1 MQKHNLI
8 SSEEIQSR
16 LKQIADEINNNC
28 DEITLVV
35 TLTGGIFTAVDLSK
49 YITIPV
55 KFEFVKVSS
64 YGHERQAGIIDLKW
78 MSATKK
84 EHLGNVLIID
94 DIYDTGNTMDY
105 LIKYIQNNYSYSKID
120 TMVLLEKP
128 ARHEIPLDITYK
140 GFVIEDK
147 FVYGYGLD
155 LDDYERNL
163 TDIKY
168 IVAE

>member
-1 MQKHNLI
+1 
-8 SSEEIQSR
+8 
-16 LKQIADEINNNC
+16 
-28 DEITLVV
+28 
-35 TLTGGIFTAVDLSK
+35 
-49 YITIPV
+49 
-55 KFEFVKVSS
+55 
-64 YGHERQAGIIDLKW
+64 

-128 ARHEIPLDITYK
+128 ARHKIPLDITYK

>member
-1 MQKHNLI
+1 MSKLI
-8 SSEEIQSR
+8 TNEQIQTR
-16 LKQIADEINNNC
+16 LKEIAEQINSKY

-49 YITIPV
+49 YITIPC

-64 YGHERQAGIIDLKW
+64 YGHSEVSSGIVELKYV
-78 MSATKK
+78 SKDK
-84 EHLGNVLIID
+84 GSHLGNVLIID

-105 LIKYIQNNYSYSKID
+105 LIKYIKNNFTYSALD

-128 ARHEIPLDITYK
+128 ARREKELTITYT
-140 GFVIEDK
+140 GFTIDNL

-155 LDDYERNL
+155 LDDYERNI
-163 TDIKY
+163 TDIMVKD
-168 IVAE
+168 

>member
-1 MQKHNLI
+1 MSKLLTNEQ
-8 SSEEIQSR
+8 IQTR
-16 LKQIADEINNNC
+16 LKEIANEINNRY

-49 YITIPV
+49 YITIPC

-64 YGHERQAGIIDLKW
+64 YGHSEVSSGIVELKY
-78 MSATKK
+78 MSK
-84 EHLGNVLIID
+84 EKGSYLGNVLIID

-105 LIKYIQNNYSYSKID
+105 LIKYIQNNFTYSALD

-128 ARHEIPLDITYK
+128 ARREKELNITYT
-140 GFVIEDK
+140 GFTIDNL

-155 LDDYERNL
+155 LDDYERNV
-163 TDIKY
+163 TDIMVKD
-168 IVAE
+168 

>member
-1 MQKHNLI
+1 MLTLI
-8 SSEEIQSR
+8 SNEQIQKR
-16 LKQIADEINNNC
+16 LKEIAEQINNKY

-35 TLTGGIFTAVDLSK
+35 TLTGGVFTAIDLSK

-64 YGHERQAGIIDLKW
+64 YGHSEVSSGIVELKY
-78 MSATKK
+78 MSKDK
-84 EHLGNVLIID
+84 GSHLGNVLIID

-105 LIKYIQNNYSYSKID
+105 LIKYIENNFTFSCID

-128 ARHEIPLDITYK
+128 ARHTKNLNITYT
-140 GFVIEDK
+140 GFTIDDL

-155 LDDYERNL
+155 LNEHKRNL
-163 TDIKY
+163 VDIL
-168 IVAE
+168 VND

>member
-1 MQKHNLI
+1 MNTVTKLVSNEQ
-8 SSEEIQSR
+8 IQTR
-16 LKQIADEINNNC
+16 LKEIAEQINSKY
-28 DEITLVV
+28 DEITLLV
-35 TLTGGIFTAVDLSK
+35 TLTGGIFTAIDLSK
-49 YITIPV
+49 YITIPC

-64 YGHERQAGIIDLKW
+64 YGHSEISSGIVELKY
-78 MSATKK
+78 MSK
-84 EHLGNVLIID
+84 EKGSHLGNVLIID

-105 LIKYIQNNYSYSKID
+105 LIKYIKNNFTFSCID

-128 ARHEIPLDITYK
+128 ARHEHNLEITYT

-163 TDIKY
+163 IDVLVK
-168 IVAE
+168 E

>member
-1 MQKHNLI
+1 MSKLLTNEQ
-8 SSEEIQSR
+8 IQTR
-16 LKQIADEINNNC
+16 LKEIANEINNRY

-49 YITIPV
+49 YITIPC

-64 YGHERQAGIIDLKW
+64 YGHSEVSSGIVELKY
-78 MSATKK
+78 MSK
-84 EHLGNVLIID
+84 EKGSHLGNVLIID

-105 LIKYIQNNYSYSKID
+105 LIKYIQNNFTYSALD

-128 ARHEIPLDITYK
+128 ARREKELNITYI
-140 GFVIEDK
+140 GFTIDNL

-155 LDDYERNL
+155 LDDYERNV
-163 TDIKY
+163 TDIMVKD
-168 IVAE
+168 

>member
-1 MQKHNLI
+1 MSKLLTNEQ
-8 SSEEIQSR
+8 IQTR
-16 LKQIADEINNNC
+16 LKEIANEINNRY

-49 YITIPV
+49 YITIPC

-64 YGHERQAGIIDLKW
+64 YGHSEVSSGIVELKY
-78 MSATKK
+78 MSK
-84 EHLGNVLIID
+84 EKGSHLGNVLIID

-105 LIKYIQNNYSYSKID
+105 LIKYIQNNFTYSALD

-128 ARHEIPLDITYK
+128 ARREKELNITYT
-140 GFVIEDK
+140 GFTIDNL

-155 LDDYERNL
+155 LDDYERNV
-163 TDIKY
+163 TDIMVKD
-168 IVAE
+168 